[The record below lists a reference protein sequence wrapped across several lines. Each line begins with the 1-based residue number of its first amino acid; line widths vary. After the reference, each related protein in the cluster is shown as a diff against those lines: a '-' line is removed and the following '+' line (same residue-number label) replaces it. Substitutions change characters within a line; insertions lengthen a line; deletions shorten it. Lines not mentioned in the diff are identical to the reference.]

1 MIENNQGGCMIPKDR
16 RDEILY
22 LLALK
27 KFATVEDLAQ
37 SVYVSIPTIRRD
49 LQVMEEDGQIRRT
62 HGGALYVSP
71 ESGIPP
77 LALRNQTNMNEK
89 IRIGKAASQLVVD
102 GQSLF
107 IDSSSTSLCFVKNLP
122 KNMKCT
128 VCTNG
133 LAIAQAF
140 DAHPNITMELVGG
153 SYDLHHH
160 CTVGAEACDFV
171 EQRWTDWFFV
181 SANTADI
188 KQGIAS
194 FSSIDLSLKKKMQ
207 EHAKKTVLLLDSS
220 KFHQQSY
227 YTIFNWNQIDI
238 LVTDQVDDK
247 IQKICKENK
256 TKIILAK

>member
-1 MIENNQGGCMIPKDR
+1 MIPKER
-16 RDEILY
+16 REEILS

-27 KFATVEDLAQ
+27 KFVTVEDLAQ
-37 SVYVSIPTIRRD
+37 SVFVSIPTIRRD
-49 LQVMEEDGQIRRT
+49 LQAMEEDGQIRRT

-77 LALRNQTNMNEK
+77 LALRNQTNINEK
-89 IRIGKAASQLVVD
+89 IRIGKAASKLIED

-107 IDSSSTSLCFVKNLP
+107 VDSSSTSLCFAKALP

-140 DAHPNITMELVGG
+140 DAHPNVSMELIGG

-160 CTVGAEACDFV
+160 CTIGADACDFI
-171 EQRWTDWFFV
+171 EKRWSDWFFV

-188 KQGIAS
+188 KQGIGS
-194 FSSIDLSLKKKMQ
+194 LSSIDISLKKKMK
-207 EHAKKTVLLLDSS
+207 EHAKKTVLLLDAS

-227 YTIFNWNQIDI
+227 YTIFTWNQIDI
-238 LVTDQVDDK
+238 LVTNQADK
-247 IQKICKENK
+247 AIQNICKK
-256 TKIILAK
+256 HGVQIIVA